1 MTACIRRREFITLL
15 GGAVAGWPLA
25 ARAQQAVIP
34 VVGFLS
40 TRTAADSVSVVA
52 AFHSGMK
59 EVGFVDGQTVRV
71 EYHWAGS
78 QYDRLRELALDMV
91 RARVAVITAV
101 GPPAAVAAKAATAT
115 VPIVFTVGS
124 DPVKIGLVANL
135 GRPGG
140 NATGVNIFSAEL
152 GAKRLG
158 LLHDLMPAASTVALL
173 VNPRFPNVGSYI
185 SEVEAA
191 GRAIGWQIRVVNASN
206 EGEIDAAFATML
218 QLHAEA
224 VFVAADPFFT
234 GRRDQIVELAARHA
248 IPAVYEVREF
258 PVAGGLM
265 SYGTSLTDAYRLV
278 GIYVGRILKGE
289 KPADL
294 PIIQPTKF
302 ELVINLNTAKAL
314 GLTFPPGLL
323 AIADEV
329 IE

>member
-1 MTACIRRREFITLL
+1 MRRREFITL
-15 GGAVAGWPLA
+15 GGAAAAWPLA
-25 ARAQQAVIP
+25 VRAQQTAMP

-40 TRTAADSVSVVA
+40 TRTAADSANVVA
-52 AFHSGMK
+52 SFHSGMK
-59 EVGFVDGQTVRV
+59 ELGFVDGQNVRV

-78 QYDRLRELALDMV
+78 QYDRLNELVLDMI
-91 RARVAVITAV
+91 RARVAVITAI

-115 VPIVFTVGS
+115 IPIVFTVGS
-124 DPVKIGLVANL
+124 DPVKTGLVANL

-158 LLHDLMPAASTVALL
+158 LLHDLMPAAAIVALL
-173 VNPRFPNVGSYI
+173 VNPHFPNVGSYI

-191 GRAIGWQIRVVNASN
+191 ARAFGWQIHVLNAGN
-206 EGEIDAAFATML
+206 EGEIDAAFARIL
-218 QLHAEA
+218 ELHAEA
-224 VFVAADPFFT
+224 LFVAADPFFT
-234 GRRDQIVELAARHA
+234 GRRDQIVALAARHA

-258 PVAGGLM
+258 PTAGGLM
-265 SYGTSLTDAYRLV
+265 SYGTSLTDAYRLAGV
-278 GIYVGRILKGE
+278 YVGRIIKGE
-289 KPADL
+289 KPAEL
-294 PIIQPTKF
+294 PIVQPTKF
-302 ELVINLNTAKAL
+302 ELVINLKTAKAL

>member
-1 MTACIRRREFITLL
+1 MNKREFITIL
-15 GGAVAGWPLA
+15 GGAAATWPIA
-25 ARAQQAVIP
+25 ASAQQPAMP

-40 TRTAADSVSVVA
+40 TRTAADSANVVA
-52 AFHSGMK
+52 AFHNGMR
-59 EVGFVDGQTVRV
+59 ELGFLDGQTVRV

-78 QYDRLRELALDMV
+78 QHDRLRELVLEMV
-91 RARVAVITAV
+91 HARVAVITAV

-115 VPIVFTVGS
+115 IPIVFTVGS
-124 DPVKIGLVANL
+124 DPVKAGLVTNL

-158 LLHDLMPAASTVALL
+158 LLHDVMPAASAVGLL
-173 VNPRFPNVGSYI
+173 VNPHFPDVGSYI

-191 GRAIGWQIRVVNASN
+191 ARAIGWTIHIVNAGN
-206 EGEIDAAFATML
+206 EGDIDVAFTRLL
-218 QLHAEA
+218 QLRAEA

-234 GRRDQIVELAARHA
+234 GRRDQIVALAARHA

-258 PVAGGLM
+258 PAAGGLM
-265 SYGTSLTDAYRLV
+265 SYGTSLTDAYRLAGV
-278 GIYVGRILKGE
+278 YVARILKGE

-294 PIIQPTKF
+294 PIVQPTKF
-302 ELVINLNTAKAL
+302 ELVINLRVAKAL